1 MTDAL
6 PSGSVAPPS
15 PPHGGH
21 RLPAVL
27 SQRVDA
33 EPSSASTPR
42 RARRRPRGRVVAGL
56 LGAVVVI
63 GGVATA
69 QVSANL
75 GYDDARSEFDTA
87 MRTFEMQSTEV
98 DHRYGELVDS
108 TDAGHMILDTGDASL
123 PVPDEAWTTLS
134 AAVADGEAIGAEVE
148 KVAAAKPPQSGEKPS
163 WFWEL
168 FGATA
173 ELHADRERVEDLV
186 DDLRKA
192 STDAAAGGTAVSDSG
207 VAVITAAGDAAT
219 AFETAHLSA
228 RNAAV
233 IALRDAA
240 SDAAAVTTV
249 DDTTATVY
257 VALQN
262 AAAQVVTTEA
272 EELAEKA
279 GPLRNAR
286 LEIEAFARSLA
297 PGVLLE
303 FDWAPVVNG
312 AGYNGSMGGYT
323 TWWWDE
329 PGRAVI
335 ELSNSV
341 AEQWPAERSRALV
354 AHEVGHAIS
363 VKCQD
368 MYDSSTQDSIE
379 KWATAWAIS
388 MGFTDD
394 ANGVWAYGY
403 PPQNY
408 IDAAAGCR

>member
-1 MTDAL
+1 ML
-6 PSGSVAPPS
+6 
-15 PPHGGH
+15 GG
-21 RLPAVL
+21 
-27 SQRVDA
+27 
-33 EPSSASTPR
+33 
-42 RARRRPRGRVVAGL
+42 
-56 LGAVVVI
+56 VVVL
-63 GGVATA
+63 GGLTTT

-75 GYDDARSEFDTA
+75 GYDEAQRELDAA
-87 MRTFEMQSTEV
+87 MRTFHAQSTEV
-98 DHRYGELVDS
+98 DHRYRALLEA
-108 TDAGHMILDTGDASL
+108 TDAGHVILDAGDATL
-123 PVPDEAWTTLS
+123 PVPEDAWTALTTS
-134 AAVADGEAIGAEVE
+134 VADGEGIGAEVE
-148 KVAAAKPPQSGEKPS
+148 KVVAATPPPDEEKRG

-168 FGATA
+168 FGATSG
-173 ELHADRERVEDLV
+173 LQADQRRVEALV
-186 DDLRKA
+186 DDLKTA
-192 STDAAAGGTAVSDSG
+192 SADAADGRDAVSESG
-207 VAVITAAGDAAT
+207 VAVITAAGSAAAT
-219 AFETAHLSA
+219 FEAAHVSA
-228 RNAAV
+228 RNDAV
-233 IALRDAA
+233 IALRT
-240 SDAAAVTTV
+240 AAADIAVVTAV
-249 DDTTATVY
+249 DETTATAY
-257 VALQN
+257 VALQS
-262 AAAQVVTTEA
+262 AAAEVVATEA
-272 EELAEKA
+272 AELAEKD

-286 LEIEAFARSLA
+286 LDVEAFARSLA

-323 TWWWDE
+323 TWWWDD

-335 ELSNSV
+335 QLSDSV